1 MSNVGRAIGLLLAIT
16 MFVGCMLVYRR
27 TGDWVAAVF
36 AVGSLGY
43 CMFFIAGLRRKV
55 P

>member
-16 MFVGCMLVYRR
+16 MFVSCIIVYRQ

-36 AVGSLGY
+36 ALGSLCYLVFFVTGY
-43 CMFFIAGLRRKV
+43 RRKN